1 MPVFRTL
8 VTPCDVIR
16 DKSGIKKRDSGPVF
30 CALSDE
36 HKKWVGQIFSPE
48 KLFNFIQ
55 GLGNKKVGK
64 IHDNIQLKRQNNNQK
79 WKQITLFLH
88 LTLAEKV
95 AY

>member
-1 MPVFRTL
+1 MFEL
-8 VTPCDVIR
+8 
-16 DKSGIKKRDSGPVF
+16 
-30 CALSDE
+30 
-36 HKKWVGQIFSPE
+36 
-48 KLFNFIQ
+48 Q
-55 GLGNKKVGK
+55 GLGNKKVRK